1 MKIMK
6 QKSKDKDLRRKVEIL
21 KAQLSTSK
29 DVYIP
34 KSEVT
39 TQKKTNIGKQNY
51 IEVTE
56 KIDTTQIKKDLLKTI
71 LLSALAFS
79 VILTLKLI

>member
-1 MKIMK
+1 MKSK
-6 QKSKDKDLRRKVEIL
+6 NKDKDLRRKVEIL

-34 KSEVT
+34 KQET
-39 TQKKTNIGKQNY
+39 PPQKKISAGKTNHV
-51 IEVTE
+51 EVIE
-56 KIDTTQIKKDLLKTI
+56 KINTTQIKKDLFKTI

-79 VILTLKLI
+79 VIFTLKII